1 MVELFSTSVELNIL
15 RILMMP
21 DNNKLQSAEYEFS
34 GENFCL
40 MRETVQEEAYVLYM
54 EDNGKW
60 AEMNWQGY
68 FEDGDIDTLKMIEGI
83 TKKILARDDWLP
95 DSQMPSKPLAYYE
108 EGHIYSFSNQNV
120 ENTVEVEASCLDE
133 ASNIMFGDGDY
144 DPNDWKLV
152 LIDQEPIAP
161 D

>member
-1 MVELFSTSVELNIL
+1 
-15 RILMMP
+15 MMP
-21 DNNKLQSAEYEFS
+21 DSNKLQSAEYEFS

-40 MRETVQEEAYVLYM
+40 MRETVQDEAYVLYM

-83 TKKILARDDWLP
+83 SKKILARDDWLP
-95 DSQMPSKPLAYYE
+95 DSQMPSMPFAYYE
-108 EGHIYSFSNQNV
+108 EGHIYSFLNQKIDK
-120 ENTVEVEASCLDE
+120 TVEVEASCLEE
-133 ASNIMFGDGDY
+133 ASNIMFGDGEY

-152 LIDQEPIAP
+152 LIDQEPITAA
-161 D
+161 